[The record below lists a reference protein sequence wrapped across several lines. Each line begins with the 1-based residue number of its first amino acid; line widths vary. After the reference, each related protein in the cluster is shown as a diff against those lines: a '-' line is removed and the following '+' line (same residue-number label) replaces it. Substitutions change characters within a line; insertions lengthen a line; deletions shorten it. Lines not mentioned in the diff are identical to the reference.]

1 MFNPADFMNT
11 STETVLE
18 TSYTPVP
25 ENEYTAVVKS
35 VEAVTLGEKQSPAL
49 QVKYLIDDTS
59 VRELTGMEEVLVS
72 QTVWLD
78 IDENTGLLA
87 AGKNKNIKLGKLRE
101 AVGQNDGRPWMPS
114 MLEGQVV
121 KIQVKH
127 SVNPNSGAI
136 NANVTQT
143 TSA

>member
-35 VEAVTLGEKQSPAL
+35 VEAVTLGERQSPAL

>member
-1 MFNPADFMNT
+1 
-11 STETVLE
+11 
-18 TSYTPVP
+18 
-25 ENEYTAVVKS
+25 

>member
-35 VEAVTLGEKQSPAL
+35 VEAVTLGERQLPAL

-72 QTVWLD
+72 QTIWLD
-78 IDENTGLLA
+78 IDENTGLLS